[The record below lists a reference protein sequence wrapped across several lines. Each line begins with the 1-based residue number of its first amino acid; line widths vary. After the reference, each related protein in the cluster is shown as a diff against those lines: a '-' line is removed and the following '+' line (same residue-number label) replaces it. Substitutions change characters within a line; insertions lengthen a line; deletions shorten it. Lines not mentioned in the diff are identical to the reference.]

1 MLARLLPDD
10 GGEEAA
16 KSIDDRMMPP
26 LYRCCIYR
34 KYFMR
39 RGRNGRPQFPHLA
52 PLPRLLWYVQRL
64 WRNKE
69 QNAFGGQQND
79 SGAPGCEKEG
89 MVPKAVV
96 ILLPCSLGRE
106 GDARYSYVGQ
116 HPSLHIGRCA
126 CGNVY
131 IFVLE
136 FFSCT

>member
-1 MLARLLPDD
+1 MVVPNSLILRLCRACFDTFK
-10 GGEEAA
+10 GFGA
-16 KSIDDRMMPP
+16 
-26 LYRCCIYR
+26 CC
-34 KYFMR
+34 
-39 RGRNGRPQFPHLA
+39 
-52 PLPRLLWYVQRL
+52 
-64 WRNKE
+64 RNKE